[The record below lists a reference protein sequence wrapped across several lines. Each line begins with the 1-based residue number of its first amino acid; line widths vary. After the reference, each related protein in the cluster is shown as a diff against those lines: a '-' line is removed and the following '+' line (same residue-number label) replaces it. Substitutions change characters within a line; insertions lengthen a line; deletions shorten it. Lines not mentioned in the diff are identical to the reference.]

1 MTWPPD
7 ERCRVVR
14 LCVVSLGAVKLVG
27 AVLFVAATTSI
38 GFAEARRVADKVQFL
53 EEVDSALGVLGTEIG
68 YCGTPLAQALV
79 RAADSSRGFAGT
91 MMQKSAAA
99 LSDSAGST
107 ACEVFRQAL
116 QEVRDMGLIDDMPFS
131 ILWAFSSGL
140 GASNR
145 NDQMR
150 LLQATREKLR
160 LEAARAREQQI
171 RESKLY
177 RYLGLLGGVA
187 VVLALY

>member
-1 MTWPPD
+1 
-7 ERCRVVR
+7 
-14 LCVVSLGAVKLVG
+14 VVSFGAVKLAG

-38 GFAEARRVADKVQFL
+38 GFTEARRIADKARFL

-68 YCGTPLAQALV
+68 YCGAPLAQALV
-79 RAADSSRGFAGT
+79 RAADSSRGLAGT
-91 MMQKSAAA
+91 MMLKSAAA

-116 QEVRDMGLIDDMPFS
+116 QEVRYMGLIDDTPFS

-150 LLQATREKLR
+150 LLEATREKLR